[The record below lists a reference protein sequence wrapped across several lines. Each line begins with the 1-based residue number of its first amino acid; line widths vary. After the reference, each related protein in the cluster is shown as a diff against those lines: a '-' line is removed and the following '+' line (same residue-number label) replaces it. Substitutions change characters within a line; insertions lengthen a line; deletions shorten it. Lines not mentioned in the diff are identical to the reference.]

1 MCFSGFGKFTGHVK
15 EKECKKFILYSCY
28 AWGCPTVIL
37 IVTLIIDHTPNLPDY
52 IIKPNIGTK
61 KCYFETKMATLAYFY
76 APMAAIVV
84 CDIVLFVLTAIKICK
99 VRRETKVLTQNESR
113 RNDEASKQR
122 YNLYLKLFLVMG
134 INWVM
139 EIISWIFE
147 GPKGLWYITDS
158 MNSLQGLFIF
168 LIFVWNRKIKKV
180 IQTKFC
186 PRLASRETE
195 TQTSS
200 YKMSTSMTSSCPM
213 VPGQN
218 IQMGN
223 MGNRGRSQRQ
233 DLM

>member
-61 KCYFETKMATLAYFY
+61 KCYFESELNLVIKPGFVWFFFPPPSFRNFSDISAKMATLAYFY

-122 YNLYLKLFLVMG
+122 
-134 INWVM
+134 
-139 EIISWIFE
+139 
-147 GPKGLWYITDS
+147 
-158 MNSLQGLFIF
+158 
-168 LIFVWNRKIKKV
+168 
-180 IQTKFC
+180 
-186 PRLASRETE
+186 
-195 TQTSS
+195 
-200 YKMSTSMTSSCPM
+200 
-213 VPGQN
+213 
-218 IQMGN
+218 
-223 MGNRGRSQRQ
+223 
-233 DLM
+233 